1 MRVCILSQGRL
12 EFTGGIESYVKSLSS
27 WLSTQNHDVILISR
41 RLFGV
46 KAANPQDNQISDN
59 KVLRAPQTIYM
70 IGLLILSIIAV
81 LRVISE
87 NKKRR
92 IDVIHG
98 IVDFGYAGF
107 AGIFASKIIGAPL
120 CISLHSHRKFLLNR
134 YLKSVPGR
142 LMLTFDYAVEQL
154 VYLKADVI
162 IALSGNLK
170 NYVGSFDIKPRNLI
184 KIPVAIELNAFEEF
198 DEAKEK
204 SNRRRRWK
212 NKMIIGY
219 VGRLECEKNLFTLLQ
234 AFEEI
239 VKRRQNTFLFLV
251 GEGSLKNQLKT
262 YAETAN
268 VSKEVCFLGTQH
280 NIPNWLQMFDVFVL
294 PSFTEGMPIALLE
307 AMAAGKAII
316 ASDIPAIREIVED
329 GKEAFLFNPYN
340 PKQLKD
346 AILKLYDDPKLRRR
360 LGENAK
366 KKAKRYDVN
375 EVFPKILQAYREIS
389 RTT

>member
-12 EFTGGIESYVKSLSS
+12 EFAGGVESYVRSLSS
-27 WLSTQNHDVILISR
+27 WLSRQNHDVILISR
-41 RLFGV
+41 RLFGA
-46 KAANPQDNQISDN
+46 KAANPRNNQMSDN
-59 KVLRAPQTIYM
+59 RTLRVPQTIYM
-70 IGLLILSIIAV
+70 IGLLILSLIAV

-92 IDVIHG
+92 MDVIHG

-120 CISLHSHRKFLLNR
+120 CVSLHSHRKFLLNR
-134 YLKSVPGR
+134 YLKSMPSR
-142 LMLTFDYAVEQL
+142 LMLTFDYIVEKF
-154 VYLKADVI
+154 VYSRSDVI
-162 IALSGNLK
+162 IALSSNLE
-170 NYVGSFDIKPRNLI
+170 NYIRSFDIKPRKVI
-184 KIPVAIELNAFEEF
+184 KIPVAIQLDTFKEF
-198 DEAKEK
+198 DESKEN
-204 SNRRRRWK
+204 SNRRRDWK

-219 VGRLECEKNLFTLLQ
+219 VGRLEREKNLFTLLQ

-239 VKRRQNTFLFLV
+239 SKRRQNTYLFLV
-251 GEGSLKNQLKT
+251 GDGSLKDQLKT
-262 YAETAN
+262 YAETTN

-294 PSFTEGMPIALLE
+294 PSFTEGMPFALLE

-316 ASDIPAIREIVED
+316 ASDIPAIREVVED
-329 GKEAFLFNPYN
+329 GKEACLFNPYN

-346 AILKLYDDPKLRRR
+346 AMLKLCNDPKLRKR

-366 KKAKRYDVN
+366 QKAKQYDAN
-375 EVFPKILQAYREIS
+375 DVFPKILQVYHEIS
-389 RTT
+389 R